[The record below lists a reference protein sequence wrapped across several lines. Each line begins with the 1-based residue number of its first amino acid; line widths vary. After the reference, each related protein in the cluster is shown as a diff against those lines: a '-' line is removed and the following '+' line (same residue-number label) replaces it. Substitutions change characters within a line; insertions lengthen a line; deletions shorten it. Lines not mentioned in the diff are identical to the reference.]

1 MNFVKKPG
9 KVRFK
14 VFPRKFVRL
23 EVLLQVHVTRSFFFF
38 LILCVKQDHDQD
50 VGYDD
55 FMQFVFAWNF
65 LKVSLCCHNNKN

>member
-1 MNFVKKPG
+1 M
-9 KVRFK
+9 R
-14 VFPRKFVRL
+14 R

-55 FMQFVFAWNF
+55 FMQFVFARNF

>member
-65 LKVSLCCHNNKN
+65 LKVSLLS

>member
-14 VFPRKFVRL
+14 VFPFKFVRR
-23 EVLLQVHVTRSFFFF
+23 EVLLQMHLTRFFFF
-38 LILCVKQDHDQD
+38 FFNLCVKQDHYQD

-55 FMQFVFAWNF
+55 FMQFVFA
-65 LKVSLCCHNNKN
+65 

>member
-1 MNFVKKPG
+1 MNFVKKLG

-14 VFPRKFVRL
+14 VFPFKLGAVGARD
-23 EVLLQVHVTRSFFFF
+23 SFFLFFF

-55 FMQFVFAWNF
+55 FMQFVFA
-65 LKVSLCCHNNKN
+65 

>member
-14 VFPRKFVRL
+14 VFPFKFVRR

-38 LILCVKQDHDQD
+38 FN
-50 VGYDD
+50 
-55 FMQFVFAWNF
+55 FMRETG
-65 LKVSLCCHNNKN
+65 S